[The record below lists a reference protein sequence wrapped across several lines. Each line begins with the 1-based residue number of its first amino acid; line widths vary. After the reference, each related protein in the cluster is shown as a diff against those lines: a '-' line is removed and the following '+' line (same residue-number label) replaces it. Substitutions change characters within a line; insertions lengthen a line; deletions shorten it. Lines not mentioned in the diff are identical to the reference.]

1 MSDFLDRLRAEGRR
15 RLPLQ
20 ALANAFRLAHPE
32 HAEAPDFRTRLLGA
46 LEALQH
52 EGAIELTRTS
62 FDRSGQPPL
71 PRSARLVHTLQPKAA
86 SPPEAWIEE
95 LAFAAS
101 LPRGSMLEDL
111 KRLNAW
117 LKAMRGREV
126 PDVPLP
132 ERALEIFGNEK
143 RFDGD
148 LHQGHVF
155 GGRVPVSLMRAH
167 EIKPTLVHEIF
178 GKGPVLVL
186 ENQASYESFRRWN
199 RSRASGSVYGAVC
212 WGAGRGFGRSHLG
225 LDPIMAAVCKDRA
238 FYLGDLDPTGLQIL
252 HHVNLARRA
261 EKLPEIEAHRHLYT
275 WFVES
280 GRRRSAEIKVTRKAE
295 RAVHE
300 LLPTRLAEE
309 VMQMWAAGEIVPQES
324 FGTAALAD
332 SDDVALP
339 Y

>member
-52 EGAIELTRTS
+52 EGALELTRTS
-62 FDRSGQPPL
+62 FARSGQPPL
-71 PRSARLVHTLQPKAA
+71 PWSARLAYTLQPKAA

-111 KRLNAW
+111 KRRNAW
-117 LKAMRGREV
+117 LKAMHGRDV
-126 PDVPLP
+126 PDVPVP

-148 LHQGHVF
+148 LRQGHVF

-167 EIKPTLVHEIF
+167 EIKPTLVHERF

-186 ENQASYESFRRWN
+186 ENRASYESFRRWS

-212 WGAGRGFGRSHLG
+212 WGAGHGFGRRHLG
-225 LDPIMAAVCKDRA
+225 LDPIMAAVCTDRA

-252 HHVNLARRA
+252 HHVNLGRRID
-261 EKLPEIEAHRHLYT
+261 KLPEIEAHRHLYA
-275 WFVES
+275 WLVEN
-280 GRRRSAEIKVTRKAE
+280 GRRRPAEIKVTRKAE

-309 VMQMWAAGEIVPQES
+309 VVRMWMAGEIVPQEN

-332 SDDVALP
+332 SDDVASP